1 MPRSTLTL
9 EIVQPGEKAADVVH
23 AVITALG
30 IAAAE
35 GRDDAFV
42 RLTSPMAYPVALT
55 KAKRALFM
63 TDPNGEYVRVLE
75 GQ

>member
-9 EIVQPGEKAADVVH
+9 EILQPGERTAEVVH

-30 IAAAE
+30 VEEAE

-55 KAKRALFM
+55 RAKRALFM
-63 TDPNGEYVRVLE
+63 ADPGGEHVRVLE